1 MKKLFV
7 FFIIVQ
13 SINYEYLSGQEYN
26 FSNVKPSITKFYEY
40 IYQDSSKST
49 PDLTKI
55 FDYSAKASY
64 FKEIKE
70 KYFADLTQGIKL
82 DNLRMVL
89 LNIRIHYD
97 GDINTQYAILTFPN
111 KKKIYFALN
120 ADTVFQEN
128 YPAQIDDI
136 YLSNG
141 KSLISY
147 DCNGVPEK
155 LLFRGLLNPEIIK
168 SSLNVY
174 QRPETKSI
182 SNNKI
187 MLNQIFYFSPNESD
201 WWEIFNYE
209 DQKSLGFIKKD
220 NIIMFNDFPKS
231 IKDKILR
238 EGC

>member
-7 FFIIVQ
+7 FFIVIQ
-13 SINYEYLSGQEYN
+13 ITNYEYLSAQEFK

-40 IYQDSSKST
+40 VYQDSSKSR

-55 FDYSAKASY
+55 FDYPAKAYY

-70 KYFADLTQGIKL
+70 KYFADLTQGIEL

-97 GDINTQYAILTFPN
+97 GDINTQYAILTSP
-111 KKKIYFALN
+111 KKKNIYFALN
-120 ADTVFQEN
+120 ADSVFQEN
-128 YPAQIDDI
+128 YPAQIGDI

-141 KSLISY
+141 KSIISC

-155 LLFRGLLNPEIIK
+155 LLFRGLLNPERIK
-168 SSLNVY
+168 SSLNIHE
-174 QRPETKSI
+174 RPETKSI

-187 MLNQIFYFSPNESD
+187 TLNQLFNFSPNESECY
-201 WWEIFNYE
+201 EIFNYE
-209 DQKSLGFIKKD
+209 DQKSLGLIKKEY
-220 NIIMFNDFPKS
+220 IIMFKDFPKP
-231 IKDKILR
+231 IKVKILR